1 MGGAYPAEFL
11 VLQGQD
17 ARALCEQLH
26 LHSGQC
32 VGRGEVALGAP
43 AVDRMREVSV
53 ETSAL
58 TMLNSAAFFPGWVRA
73 GLTAGS
79 TGCHILLSS
88 PPKLPVTK
96 SVN

>member
-1 MGGAYPAEFL
+1 MLSLGTWRHLPFVMIPVVMGSAYPSEFL

-58 TMLNSAAFFPGWVRA
+58 TMLNSAASSWA
-73 GLTAGS
+73 G
-79 TGCHILLSS
+79 
-88 PPKLPVTK
+88 
-96 SVN
+96 